1 MPSNKNFESGQP
13 EPDSEL
19 SKLKVNA
26 DGAIYDSETEKEAD
40 LPRYYIDRYN
50 QLGEVL
56 DKATLDK
63 RLQSL
68 DKYVEKI
75 NYALAGGQSSADLH
89 LLTEI
94 ELNKKLVLLVE
105 TVRDII
111 QESLG
116 LLTIPVSDVQP
127 AQRQRAKELLVYI
140 QEIKDRRRA
149 LLDALQPIQKFSD
162 QELRSQTKLS
172 KDQWQGVRETELNFE
187 NVINT
192 DLFISYRDLSN
203 YENKLFNLSRSAE
216 K

>member
-89 LLTEI
+89 LLTI
-94 ELNKKLVLLVE
+94 VVQFVKTVLEPLKSRFC
-105 TVRDII
+105 RDSI
-111 QESLG
+111 
-116 LLTIPVSDVQP
+116 
-127 AQRQRAKELLVYI
+127 
-140 QEIKDRRRA
+140 
-149 LLDALQPIQKFSD
+149 
-162 QELRSQTKLS
+162 
-172 KDQWQGVRETELNFE
+172 
-187 NVINT
+187 
-192 DLFISYRDLSN
+192 
-203 YENKLFNLSRSAE
+203 
-216 K
+216 

>member
-1 MPSNKNFESGQP
+1 
-13 EPDSEL
+13 
-19 SKLKVNA
+19 
-26 DGAIYDSETEKEAD
+26 
-40 LPRYYIDRYN
+40 
-50 QLGEVL
+50 
-56 DKATLDK
+56 
-63 RLQSL
+63 
-68 DKYVEKI
+68 
-75 NYALAGGQSSADLH
+75 
-89 LLTEI
+89 
-94 ELNKKLVLLVE
+94 LNKKLVLLVE